1 MVELSNTELDLL
13 IHKIES
19 EIHDKQL
26 QMELIDH
33 CCCAVEEFMSQ
44 GIPFDIAL
52 DQAIENLSPNGLH
65 EIEVGVQFILTN
77 QTLHTMKI
85 ILFFTGFVAAFC
97 IMTGILFRQLHW
109 PGGDEILLTG
119 NSALIVSMMT
129 LILTTMRSPKS
140 FPKNVLFRI
149 LAGGFGGLFFGIG
162 SFFKIMHWPGAN
174 MQVLLGIF
182 ILAFFFLPLLFW
194 QLYKRELKTA

>member
-1 MVELSNTELDLL
+1 MVELSNAELDIL
-13 IHKIES
+13 IQKIES

-44 GIPFDIAL
+44 GIQFEMAL
-52 DQAIENLSPNGLH
+52 DQAIQNLSPNGMR
-65 EIEVGVQFILTN
+65 EIEVEVQIILTN

-85 ILFFTGFVAAFC
+85 ILFFSGFVAAFC
-97 IMTGILFRQLHW
+97 IMTGILFRQLQW
-109 PGGDEILLTG
+109 PGGDEILLAG
-119 NSALIVSMMT
+119 NSALIVSMVT
-129 LILTTMRSPKS
+129 LIMTTMRSSKA
-140 FPKNVLFRI
+140 FPKDVLFRI

-174 MQVLLGIF
+174 IQVLLGIF
-182 ILAFFFLPLLFW
+182 VLAFFFLPLFFW
-194 QLYKRELKTA
+194 QLYKRELKAA